1 MWTRRGFIKGSGLA
15 LFSMSFGGTPMFL
28 SRAADAANTSLA
40 NNRKKILVTIF
51 QRGAMDGLMAVTPFT
66 DPMLPDFRPNIFM
79 QPGEGKESITDLDG
93 RFGLHPS
100 LDPFLPY
107 FKEGRLAIVHGVGS
121 PNTTRSHFDA
131 QDYMEN
137 GTPGVKG
144 TRSGWL
150 NRAIGLLGHEGTPF
164 RAVSMTQAL
173 PRSFYGGAPALAI
186 ANLRDFGIRVPGGN
200 KQMVENT
207 EAGFEELYAK
217 SSQRLMKRVSNES
230 FGAIDMMSKL
240 DVANYKPAAD
250 AKYPNNSP
258 LGNRLKQIAQLIK
271 AEVGLEVAFT
281 ETGGWD
287 THVQQGTT
295 GGSFS
300 RRAVDLA
307 NAVSAFWTDLGS
319 YQDDV
324 VLLTMTEFG
333 RTVRQNGSMGTD
345 HGRGSCLF
353 VLGNSVDGGK
363 VHGTVP
369 VLATENLADGRDLPV
384 TTDFRSVFSE
394 VAGKQLS
401 IKQANDEKLFPG
413 WTGERLS
420 LIKA

>member
-1 MWTRRGFIKGSGLA
+1 MWTRRAFMKGSGVA
-15 LFSMSFGGTPMFL
+15 LFSLSFGGTPLFL
-28 SRAADAANTSLA
+28 SRAADAAHHAGA
-40 NNRKKILVTIF
+40 NHRRKILVTIF
-51 QRGAMDGLMAVTPFT
+51 QRGAMDGLMAVTPYN
-66 DPMLPDFRPNIFM
+66 DPELPGFRPQLFM
-79 QPGEGKESITDLDG
+79 QPGQAKDSPIDLDG
-93 RFGLHPS
+93 HYAFHPAFTPMV
-100 LDPFLPY
+100 DY

-121 PNTTRSHFDA
+121 PEPTRSHFDA

-137 GTPGVKG
+137 GTPGVKS

-150 NRAIGLLGHEGTPF
+150 NRAVGLLGHEGTPF

-173 PRSFYGGAPALAI
+173 PRSFYGSAPALAI
-186 ANLRDFGIRVPGGN
+186 ANLRDFGIRAPGDN
-200 KQMVENT
+200 QSKERV
-207 EAGFEELYAK
+207 EAGFEHLYQMASK
-217 SSQRLMKRVSNES
+217 NLLKRVANES
-230 FGAIDMMSKL
+230 FDAIDMMAKI
-240 DVANYKPAAD
+240 DVLNYKPAKG

-258 LGNRLKQIAQLIK
+258 LGNRLRQIAQLVK

-295 GGSFS
+295 VGSFS
-300 RRAVDLA
+300 RRATDLSKA
-307 NAVSAFWTDLGS
+307 INAFWTDLGP

-324 VLLTMTEFG
+324 VLITMTEFG
-333 RTVRQNGSMGTD
+333 RTVRQNGSRGTD

-394 VAGKQLS
+394 VAGKHLN
-401 IKQANDEKLFPG
+401 IKPEDDAKLFPG
-413 WTGERLS
+413 WTGQRLP
-420 LIKA
+420 LIKS